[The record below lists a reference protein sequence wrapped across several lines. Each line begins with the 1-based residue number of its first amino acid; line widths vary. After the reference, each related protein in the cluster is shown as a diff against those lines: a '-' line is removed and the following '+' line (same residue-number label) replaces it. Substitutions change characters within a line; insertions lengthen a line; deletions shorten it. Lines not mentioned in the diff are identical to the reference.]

1 MQDSLLFEVP
11 APLPMDP
18 PTEEENVNQFTVA
31 QLSSLVCELKAVC
44 PSGVFPTTKS
54 FVDVFRAVTGRAVRS
69 GTWKGMLQWRHGQ
82 GSSRTVIELSGLPCG
97 GGREC

>member
-54 FVDVFRAVTGRAVRS
+54 FVDVFRAVTGRTVRS
-69 GTWKGMLQWRHGQ
+69 GR
-82 GSSRTVIELSGLPCG
+82 VD
-97 GGREC
+97 GRECYSGGMGRVAVEWLLN